1 MWFNMYPRL
10 DGIWMLG
17 RCYAREPK
25 KTWITYLFLL
35 SFPINSLL
43 QGSLFVNCQMSL
55 AVQYCSHILHTI
67 WNSRPFLSLLN
78 STTFFFFSKPIS
90 NPFSFIMP
98 FWSTGINR
106 VYSLLILTELTI
118 PISVLKIVL
127 IFKGFLLLLVLKLAY
142 IVTLFDF
149 FIWSCLFYLYNKC

>member
-1 MWFNMYPRL
+1 MGSECLEGAMQENPRRHEQL
-10 DGIWMLG
+10 I
-17 RCYAREPK
+17 
-25 KTWITYLFLL
+25 FLL

-55 AVQYCSHILHTI
+55 AVQCCSHILHTI
-67 WNSRPFLSLLN
+67 WNSLPFLSLLN
-78 STTFFFFSKPIS
+78 STTFFFSKPIS

-118 PISVLKIVL
+118 PISALKIVL